1 MERTKQDI
9 EDEYLVLSAQQGDRA
24 ALNRLLERWQER
36 LLKLLL
42 SYCHDEA
49 VAWDLLQETFI
60 GIAKGLRKLRD
71 PATFRKWV
79 YTLASRRY
87 ADYVRREVRRRET
100 TQTLQAEAAGSAATT
115 SPDRGI
121 GERVLAALN
130 ALPAEDRHLLCRVY
144 LEDLPQKEVA
154 SLLGLP
160 TGTIKSRLFNARRKL
175 KQQLSKL
182 DRHDY

>member
-24 ALNRLLERWQER
+24 SLNRLLERWQDR
-36 LLKLLL
+36 LLRLLL

-49 VAWDLLQETFI
+49 VAWDLLQETLLS
-60 GIAKGLRKLRD
+60 IARGLRKLRD

-87 ADYVRREVRRRET
+87 ADYVRREIRRRKATDSLREET
-100 TQTLQAEAAGSAATT
+100 QDAPT
-115 SPDRGI
+115 SPAPTRGI
-121 GERVLAALN
+121 GERVMAALN
-130 ALPAEDRHLLCRVY
+130 SLPSEDRHLLCRVY

-154 SLLGLP
+154 TLLGLP